1 MEATSLPQLHPTAR
15 QAAQDLDAP
24 FRPQPNSA
32 EETGISFGQLLDLTA
47 KTIYYSGRPSARDIS
62 QAMALPFNVVDQM
75 LSFFKRE
82 QFIEVVGSSGLG
94 EQEYQYALSE
104 KGTERA
110 LEALERNAYVGPTP
124 IPFED
129 YVNLTMEQS
138 VRQTRVDAEVV
149 GNALHDLILNA
160 TTRDLVGPAVNSGR
174 SMLLYGDPGN
184 GKSSIAKG
192 MLKGRV
198 LVPHAIDVSGQTIR
212 VFDPRVHFPV
222 NDEEDEAET
231 DDDRRDVNGY
241 VSQRPERRRDSRWVV
256 TKRPLIITGGELTL
270 ADLELKFSP
279 ASKF

>member
-1 MEATSLPQLHPTAR
+1 
-15 QAAQDLDAP
+15 
-24 FRPQPNSA
+24 
-32 EETGISFGQLLDLTA
+32 
-47 KTIYYSGRPSARDIS
+47 
-62 QAMALPFNVVDQM
+62 
-75 LSFFKRE
+75 
-82 QFIEVVGSSGLG
+82 
-94 EQEYQYALSE
+94 
-104 KGTERA
+104 
-110 LEALERNAYVGPTP
+110 
-124 IPFED
+124 
-129 YVNLTMEQS
+129 MEQS

-192 MLKGRV
+192 IGRMLKGRV

-241 VSQRPERRRDSRWVV
+241 VSQRPKGGV
-256 TKRPLIITGGELTL
+256 TAAGS
-270 ADLELKFSP
+270 SP
-279 ASKF
+279 NDP